1 MMLPILISVSVA
13 PVSYFFWASAPVL
26 VAANTIMVA
35 HSTCSRSRKAGM
47 IDLLRSA
54 ASIRFDDL
62 VRAFLVAN
70 DLTDAIVIALDHA
83 GGNDEF
89 SLKTFEL
96 AGPTRQ
102 SAIVRRAWQEVALL
116 ENLIAFIVGVSA
128 ESVEFHG
135 LR

>member
-13 PVSYFFWASAPVL
+13 PMSYFFWAIAPVL
-26 VAANTIMVA
+26 LAANTIMVA
-35 HSTCSRSRKAGM
+35 DSTCSRSRKAGM
-47 IDLLRSA
+47 IDLIRLA
-54 ASIRFDDL
+54 ASVRFDDL
-62 VRAFLVAN
+62 VRPFLVAN

-83 GGNDEF
+83 GGNDEC

-96 AGPTRQ
+96 AGPTGQ
-102 SAIVRRAWQEVALL
+102 CAIVRRSRQEVALL
-116 ENLIAFIVGVSA
+116 ENLIAFIVGVCT